1 MLHCLQLTELTARRE
16 TRECSSYVMR
26 RSIVHVHMMEWRN
39 VDKDPLIGLSHISKY
54 MKTGREV
61 LGGQHSGSSTMR
73 MHSAGTQQHEVI
85 AIR

>member
-1 MLHCLQLTELTARRE
+1 
-16 TRECSSYVMR
+16 
-26 RSIVHVHMMEWRN
+26 MMEWRN